1 MGSIQSTHTA
11 SEIKDLPVQEAP
23 PSSVSGRKSYSPDI
37 SHVISV
43 DDEDDS
49 SDESSIDNFESDEDT
64 DSNDEEGT
72 LTCNADHGKV
82 VFD

>member
-43 DDEDDS
+43 DEDDS
-49 SDESSIDNFESDEDT
+49 CDESSIDNFESDEDT